1 MNMNLLRDCDLNL
14 LVSFEALIEERSIT
28 RAGRRLSLTQPAM
41 SRVFDRLQQMFGDE
55 LLVRTARG
63 YEPTHRALDV
73 YGELKQVLPRIE
85 NLLRQDEFKASEA
98 SGVFRI
104 AATDYAAL
112 VVLPGLTRVL
122 AKTASKIRLEVSP
135 LDNTDVL
142 EKLNANTLDLAFRA
156 TEAPQ
161 PFHSEP
167 VFDDKIVCLVRRGH
181 PLSEGRV
188 TLNGYLQWKHVA
200 GGGMPGVVQR
210 DLDRIG
216 VKPDVQLRVPFPVLG
231 PVIERT
237 DMIATVP
244 YRMAKR
250 IAASSKT
257 QIVAAPKEF
266 QRFSYLQIWHPRYES
281 DSVHKWLRQLIKKV
295 AA

>member
-1 MNMNLLRDCDLNL
+1 MRHEHIKDYDLNL
-14 LVSFEALIEERSIT
+14 LVSFRALMEERSIT

-41 SRVFDRLQQMFGDE
+41 SRVFDRLQQMFRDE
-55 LLVRTARG
+55 LLVRTTRG
-63 YEPTHRALDV
+63 YEPTHRALDI
-73 YGELKQVLPRIE
+73 YSELKQLLPQVE
-85 NLLRQDEFKASEA
+85 NLLRRDQFKAAEA
-98 SGVFRI
+98 TGVFRI

-122 AKTASKIRLEVSP
+122 VRTAPSIRVEVSP
-135 LDNTDVL
+135 LDDTL
-142 EKLNANTLDLAFRA
+142 EKLTANTLDLAFRV

-167 VFDDKIVCLVRRGH
+167 VFTDKIVCLVRRGH
-181 PLSEGRV
+181 ALTKKRI
-188 TLNGYLQWKHVA
+188 TLDVYLKWKHVA

-210 DLDRIG
+210 NLDRIG
-216 VKPDVQLRVPFPVLG
+216 AKPDVQLRVPFSVLG

-244 YRMAKR
+244 QRMAKR
-250 IAASSKT
+250 IEAMSNT

-266 QRFSYLQIWHPRYES
+266 QRFTYLQIWHPRYDS
-281 DSVHKWLRQLIKKV
+281 DPGHKWLRELIKNV
-295 AA
+295 SA